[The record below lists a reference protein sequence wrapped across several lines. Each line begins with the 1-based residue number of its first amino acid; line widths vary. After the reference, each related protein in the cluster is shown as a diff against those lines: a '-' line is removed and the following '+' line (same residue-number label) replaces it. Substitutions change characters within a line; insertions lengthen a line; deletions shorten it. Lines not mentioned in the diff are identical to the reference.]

1 MAKTLVFVTNQFS
14 CDRIIYAASIVAEKT
29 KTELHIVEILDSEY
43 DLNPQA
49 IDYLFMQ
56 AKKVNATMRLISA
69 PDKLDLMKKTIFPPD
84 VHHIV
89 TGMPNSHQSVLYDL
103 WKQFS
108 GKAFYVVDAT
118 GELIDVASNKYATA

>member
-14 CDRIIYAASIVAEKT
+14 CDRIIFAANIVAEKT
-29 KTELHIVEILDSEY
+29 KTELNIVEILDSEY

-49 IDYLFMQ
+49 IDYLFML

-69 PDKLDLMKKTIFPPD
+69 QNKLNLMKKTISASD

-103 WKQFS
+103 WKQFP
-108 GKAFYVVDAT
+108 GKVFYVVDHT